1 MRYNDEM
8 SYPSALDEARAREL
22 NLVTFMN
29 RVYVWMTLGLT
40 MTAVTAWITAS
51 MVQQGTFQPSLGLMG
66 GLIAAELGLVFFL
79 SLFATRMPP
88 IVAMGSF
95 ALYSILTGVT
105 FSFIFLVY
113 SLGSITTIFL
123 STAALF
129 GTMAIFGTITKKD
142 LTTVGRLCFMGLVGI
157 VLAIVIQWVA
167 ALAFG
172 YSLTA
177 WDIPI
182 AIIGVIVFLGL
193 TAYDSQKIRQ
203 LSDAGETATGLV
215 ILGALILY
223 LDFINLFLFLL
234 RLFGSRD

>member
-1 MRYNDEM
+1 MPYRDEM
-8 SYPSALDEARAREL
+8 SFPSALEESRTREL
-22 NLVTFMN
+22 TIATFMN
-29 RVYVWMTLGLT
+29 RVYAWMTLGLT

-51 MVQQGTFQPSLGLMG
+51 MVQQGTFQPTSGLMLGL
-66 GLIAAELGLVFFL
+66 IVAELGLVFFL
-79 SLFATRMPP
+79 SLFVTRMPP

-95 ALYSILTGVT
+95 ALYSVLTGIT

-113 SLGSITTIFL
+113 SLGSIATIFL
-123 STAALF
+123 TTAALF

-142 LTTVGRLCFMGLVGI
+142 LTTVGRLCFMGLIGI
-157 VLAIVIQWVA
+157 VLAFVIQIVA
-167 ALAFG
+167 ASLFG

-182 AIIGVIVFLGL
+182 SILGVIVFLGL
-193 TAYDSQKIRQ
+193 TAYDAQKIKQ
-203 LSDAGETATGLV
+203 LSIAGETATQLV
-215 ILGALILY
+215 ILGALMLY